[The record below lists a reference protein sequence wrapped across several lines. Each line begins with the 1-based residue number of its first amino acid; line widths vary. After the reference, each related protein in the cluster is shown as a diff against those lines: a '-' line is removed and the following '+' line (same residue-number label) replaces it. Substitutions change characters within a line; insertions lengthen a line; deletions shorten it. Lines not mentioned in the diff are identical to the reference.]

1 MDKIVDHLF
10 VFKGDGVIEDFP
22 GNYTDYK
29 VYEDSKP
36 AEENTAVKNTDSR
49 IKSDN
54 KSKLSFKE
62 KKEFDN
68 IEGDIEALTTQK
80 SAIEAKFLDAA
91 LSVEEINELSAKL
104 QEINQKI
111 DQKEGRWF
119 ELSSM
124 LE

>member
-1 MDKIVDHLF
+1 
-10 VFKGDGVIEDFP
+10 
-22 GNYTDYK
+22 
-29 VYEDSKP
+29 
-36 AEENTAVKNTDSR
+36 
-49 IKSDN
+49 
-54 KSKLSFKE
+54 

-68 IEGDIEALTTQK
+68 IEGDIEALTAQK
-80 SAIEAKFLDAA
+80 SAIEAKFLDTT

-124 LE
+124 LED